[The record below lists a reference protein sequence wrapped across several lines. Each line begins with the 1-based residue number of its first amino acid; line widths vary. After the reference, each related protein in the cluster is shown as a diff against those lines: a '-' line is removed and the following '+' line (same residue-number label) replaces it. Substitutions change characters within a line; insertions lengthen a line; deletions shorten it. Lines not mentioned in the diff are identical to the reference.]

1 MIHASGRKHSAPTLR
16 EIFLSPSGIFTCR
29 NRKTRSGPHWLARHA
44 TACHGRPMPGAGRRL
59 YASPPR
65 LVDSRAQYVAVR
77 ATNRVLPTA

>member
-16 EIFLSPSGIFTCR
+16 EIFRSLSGIFTCGS
-29 NRKTRSGPHWLARHA
+29 RKTRSGPHWLARHA
-44 TACHGRPMPGAGRRL
+44 TPRPTDAGAGRRL